1 MIIEPTLPEHGL
13 AHARS
18 LTSRSRARPI
28 TFRCPVVV
36 SFGVQGEPGLRTNP
50 ITTNPGSL
58 AIELAPRPFASDERH
73 ASSAHGDLQHALAA
87 ERVRIRHMCK
97 ALGCSEDDN
106 LRQRW
111 QAEMADSL
119 ARVREIER
127 TLCSGASP
135 AEQRAADMVDECLLE
150 AMELARAN
158 GNSRAA
164 ETVAMEC
171 MALVEMRCMRIQQ
184 GSIGRQATF
193 VPENEGIHY
202 KEQNHEKYQ

>member
-13 AHARS
+13 AQARS
-18 LTSRSRARPI
+18 LTSRSRLRSN
-28 TFRCPVVV
+28 TFRCPVAV
-36 SFGVQGEPGLRTNP
+36 SFGTRDETDLRTNP
-50 ITTNPGSL
+50 IITNSGSS
-58 AIELAPRPFASDERH
+58 AIELTSSPLAFDERN
-73 ASSAHGDLQHALAA
+73 ASTPRDLRHALAA

-97 ALGCSEDDN
+97 ALACTEDGN

-111 QAEMADSL
+111 QTDMADSL

-127 TLCSGASP
+127 TLRSGASP

-158 GNSRAA
+158 GDARAA

-171 MALVEMRCMRIQQ
+171 MALVEMRCTRIQQ
-184 GSIGRQATF
+184 GSVGQEAF
-193 VPENEGIHY
+193 VTEDESIHY
-202 KEQNHEKYQ
+202 EEQHHEKYP

>member
-1 MIIEPTLPEHGL
+1 
-13 AHARS
+13 
-18 LTSRSRARPI
+18 
-28 TFRCPVVV
+28 
-36 SFGVQGEPGLRTNP
+36 LRTNP
-50 ITTNPGSL
+50 INTNPGSSP
-58 AIELAPRPFASDERH
+58 IELASCPLALGDRPNVSTQ
-73 ASSAHGDLQHALAA
+73 GDLGHALAA

-97 ALGCSEDDN
+97 ALACTEDGN

-111 QAEMADSL
+111 QTEMADSL

-127 TLCSGASP
+127 TLRAGRSP

-158 GNSRAA
+158 GDSRAA

-184 GSIGRQATF
+184 GSTGQQAAF
-193 VPENEGIHY
+193 VPENGGIHY
-202 KEQNHEKYQ
+202 KEHNHEKYQ

>member
-13 AHARS
+13 AHTRS
-18 LTSRSRARPI
+18 LTSRSCVRPI

-36 SFGVQGEPGLRTNP
+36 SFGIQGEPDLRTNP
-50 ITTNPGSL
+50 ITTNPGSP
-58 AIELAPRPFASDERH
+58 AIELASCPFASDEIA
-73 ASSAHGDLQHALAA
+73 ASTHDDLQHALAA

-97 ALGCSEDDN
+97 ALACTEDDS

-111 QAEMADSL
+111 QTEMADSL
-119 ARVREIER
+119 ARVRAIER
-127 TLCSGASP
+127 TLCSGASL
-135 AEQRAADMVDECLLE
+135 AEQHAADMVDGCLLE

-158 GNSRAA
+158 GGSRAA

-184 GSIGRQATF
+184 GSIGQEAAF
-193 VPENEGIHY
+193 VPGNEGIHY
-202 KEQNHEKYQ
+202 KEHNHEKYQ